1 MENTQLTPMVQ
12 LTPFEQTKENLI
24 LLALDYK
31 NLVVTRENLKE
42 ANEARLV
49 LYRKRIEIQNVA
61 KANSKTIKDFL
72 KNNNDALETELIE
85 TIEPTEIA
93 LEDKIRVIKYQIAE
107 EERIETARIADIKEQ
122 IECIDRLSVFVVS
135 IDDEKAL
142 ADYIVAEFKYDF
154 QEFANE
160 ANQSIEKLRKVAAER
175 LKMVVFNRQEK
186 EKEKLEVEVEVKMQ
200 SFEEPI
206 KDDLIDKAS
215 HALTKGFVMP
225 NKTVQIGSNIETKSD
240 KDLLEDFANRLV
252 LLPNPHVVSDKAKK
266 HVDYIQSMLSKL
278 SEQTIKVA
286 GGL

>member
-1 MENTQLTPMVQ
+1 MENTQLAPVVQ
-12 LTPFEQTKENLI
+12 LTPFEQTKENLV

-61 KANSKTIKDFL
+61 KANRKTIKDFL

-93 LEDKIRVIKYQIAE
+93 LEDKIRVIKYEIAE
-107 EERIETARIADIKEQ
+107 EERIEASRIADIKEQ
-122 IECIDRLSVFVVS
+122 IECINRLSVFVVS

-142 ADYIVAEFKYDF
+142 ADYMVVEFKYDF

-160 ANQSIEKLRKVAAER
+160 ANESIEKLRKVAAER

-186 EKEKLEVEVEVKMQ
+186 EKETLAVEVKMQ
-200 SFEEPI
+200 SFDEPI
-206 KDDLIDKAS
+206 KDDSIDKAS

>member
-1 MENTQLTPMVQ
+1 MENTQLAPMVQ
-12 LTPFEQTKENLI
+12 LTPFEQTKENLV

-61 KANSKTIKDFL
+61 KSNRKTIKEFL
-72 KNNNDALETELIE
+72 KNNNDALEIELIE

-93 LEDKIRVIKYQIAE
+93 LEDKIRVIKYEIAE

-142 ADYIVAEFKYDF
+142 ADYMVVEFKYDF

-160 ANQSIEKLRKVAAER
+160 ANESIEKLRKVAAER

-186 EKEKLEVEVEVKMQ
+186 EKETLAVEVKMQ
-200 SFEEPI
+200 SFDEPI
-206 KDDLIDKAS
+206 KDDSIDKAS